1 MADFTL
7 TTGSDT
13 VTGTASNDTVSGT
26 AATLNSGD
34 SDRRCGHRGL
44 GRLKAALHVASQK
57 PIAPPS

>member
-13 VTGTASNDTVSGT
+13 VTGTESNDTVSGT

-44 GRLKAALHVASQK
+44 GRLKPVFKTSV
-57 PIAPPS
+57 IA